1 MFLTL
6 LNIVSYHFWNI
17 INASWKG
24 IKAVRNAQKPTTS
37 LLVFPK
43 YASPILYIPY
53 FKPSPL
59 DTQMIKNAM
68 LYPYIYSNT
77 YYM

>member
-1 MFLTL
+1 MLKNPQL
-6 LNIVSYHFWNI
+6 LLI
-17 INASWKG
+17 
-24 IKAVRNAQKPTTS
+24 
-37 LLVFPK
+37 FPK
-43 YASPILYIPY
+43 YASPIFYIRD